1 MSQRKKYDK
10 EKREYDK
17 DVGFKVQMYIISLMM
32 LFALIIPISAHPLK
46 NECISGKGLKE
57 FIIVFF
63 ENNFLAFISFAL
75 VLVSYI
81 LLKQLEYRWNGTRNL
96 SVKIIEIQEQNY
108 EYLTFLTTY
117 IIPLACLNLDELRYV
132 IVLFILLILIGF
144 IFVQSEFYLGNPTL
158 SLLHYRLYKVKYTEN
173 GMIQEK
179 LVITQDRLS
188 INDYI
193 EAIPFDDHSWYVRR
207 NTYDEGADS

>member
-1 MSQRKKYDK
+1 MSQRKKHDK
-10 EKREYDK
+10 EKREHDK
-17 DVGFKVQMYIISLMM
+17 DVGFKVQMYIVSLMM

-63 ENNFLAFISFAL
+63 ENNYLSFISFAL

-96 SVKIIEIQEQNY
+96 SVKIVEVEEQNY

-132 IVLFILLILIGF
+132 IVQFILLILIGF

-158 SLLHYRLYKVKYTEN
+158 ALMHYRLYKVKYIEN

-179 LVITQDRLS
+179 LVITKDRLS

-207 NTYDEGADS
+207 NTYDE